1 MCRATRVASGHP
13 SSSDGTALRRTS
25 TGSGRSHEPRP
36 PSAIPPRRCN
46 EYRPQRGQFTSP
58 GRWRVRPRKRNG
70 TAPAHWS
77 PVARVVASQILAPSA
92 RARRI
97 TACDSRESSKSICK
111 EIAPPKAKIR
121 QIRLLVRAQS
131 LAHSIAF
138 KFFTDDFITLLG
150 GAGVWPLAARAQQ
163 PGSAFQRRLFR
174 PRGFCSRPV

>member
-58 GRWRVRPRKRNG
+58 GRWRVRPRKTKRN
-70 TAPAHWS
+70 S
-77 PVARVVASQILAPSA
+77 SCSLVSFARVVASQILAPSA

-97 TACDSRESSKSICK
+97 TARDSRESSKSICK
-111 EIAPPKAKIR
+111 EIALQRPKTGKFDY
-121 QIRLLVRAQS
+121 LCTPGHS
-131 LAHSIAF
+131 AHSMASE
-138 KFFTDDFITLLG
+138 FFTDDDLQGHLTPDASAPRWRPHCPNLAGLG
-150 GAGVWPLAARAQQ
+150 HWHGGLNGTA
-163 PGSAFQRRLFR
+163 
-174 PRGFCSRPV
+174 